1 MNRTQRAP
9 APDVIPF
16 DPLGRIAAQAAAPYP
31 APVPT
36 DRDLRDHWAEH
47 YRQVARSLP
56 PEQAD
61 DELAAARTE
70 LAAMAAR
77 VETWSVDGNAG
88 EWPQLEARQVRLEA
102 KIAVFEAEVA
112 ARRAAGEGG
121 GA

>member
-1 MNRTQRAP
+1 MNRIQRPP

-16 DPLGRIAAQAAAPYP
+16 DPLGRIAAHAAQPYP

-36 DRDLRDHWAEH
+36 ERDLRDHWTAH
-47 YRQVARSLP
+47 YRQLARSLP

-77 VETWSVDGNAG
+77 VETWSVDWNAG
-88 EWPQLEARQVRLEA
+88 EWPQLQARQVRLEA
-102 KIAVFEAEVA
+102 KVAVFGVEV
-112 ARRAAGEGG
+112 ARRAAETGDGS
-121 GA
+121 